1 VVGWRVQFVVLG
13 AIWGSSFLF
22 IKVLGER
29 WPGLWVALGRIAL
42 GAITLVILTYAR
54 GERLRF
60 SGHHAWRHL
69 LVAALLFN
77 AIPFTLLAYGEQHIS
92 SIFAGLWNATTPLWV
107 LCVMLVV
114 FDDEHV
120 SRERITGLL
129 IGFLGVVIVLG
140 PWRQLAHGELLGHLM
155 CAGAAI
161 SYGFAWPFTRRYLA
175 GRPEAGIALSAGQL
189 VCATVVL
196 ALFTPFVH
204 APSTDIGLKGIGSL
218 LALGVLG
225 SGIAYVLNYSIVRAA
240 GSAVGS
246 MVTYLVPVFST
257 VLGAL
262 VLGEPLRWNQPV
274 GAVVL
279 ITGIAVSQG
288 LIAGRRSRLGVSQPS
303 PGVADGDVRADES
316 GSRSRSRHP
325 VGTHRDSAG

>member
-1 VVGWRVQFVVLG
+1 M
-13 AIWGSSFLF
+13 
-22 IKVLGER
+22 
-29 WPGLWVALGRIAL
+29 
-42 GAITLVILTYAR
+42 TLREYYV
-54 GERLRF
+54 ERLRAERPAF
-60 SGHHAWRHL
+60 LAVL
-69 LVAALLFN
+69 K
-77 AIPFTLLAYGEQHIS
+77 AIP
-92 SIFAGLWNATTPLWV
+92 
-107 LCVMLVV
+107 
-114 FDDEHV
+114 
-120 SRERITGLL
+120 
-129 IGFLGVVIVLG
+129 
-140 PWRQLAHGELLGHLM
+140 
-155 CAGAAI
+155 
-161 SYGFAWPFTRRYLA
+161 
-175 GRPEAGIALSAGQL
+175 PEKAPYKPHDRSPSAGQL